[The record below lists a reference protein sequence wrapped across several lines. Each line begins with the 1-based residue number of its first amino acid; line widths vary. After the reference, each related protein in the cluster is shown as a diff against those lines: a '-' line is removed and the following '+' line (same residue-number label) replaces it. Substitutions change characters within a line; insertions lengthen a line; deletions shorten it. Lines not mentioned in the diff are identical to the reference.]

1 MLILTRK
8 PGEKIRIGDDI
19 TIHVVDIGKGNVRI
33 GVDAPKNVAI
43 MRDEVVER
51 IEEENLMAAKRNR
64 NTLIHAASMLKGK
77 KMLEGKRTAKRRK
90 VVTVTQTLK
99 GDKDKE

>member
-8 PGEKIRIGDDI
+8 AGEKIRIGDDI

-33 GVDAPKNVAI
+33 GVDAPKDVAI
-43 MRDEVVER
+43 MRNEVVER

-64 NTLIHAASMLKGK
+64 NTLIHAASMFKGTK
-77 KMLEGKRTAKRRK
+77 S
-90 VVTVTQTLK
+90 
-99 GDKDKE
+99 KE